1 VFGVAATWFLLFAI
15 LFVNATQT
23 HEETPVKWFDY
34 AAPQSLDQA
43 VALMAAHP
51 GARPLAGGTD
61 LLVQMRSG
69 RKEPGY
75 VVDVKRVPELNEL
88 TYDPARGLTLG
99 AAVPC
104 YRIYGNAAVARAYPS
119 LAEVAALIGGTQIQG
134 RASLGGNLCNAA
146 PSADSV
152 PLLIALSGRCRITGP
167 AGTREVAV
175 EDFCTAP
182 GQTVL
187 QPGELLVSIRLPPP
201 APASGARYL
210 RFIPRN
216 EMDIA
221 VAGAAAQ
228 VVVDN
233 GNFRSVRI
241 ALASVA
247 PTPLFVREAGDAVA
261 GKAVNAA
268 SLAEAAEL
276 ARQAARPI
284 TDMRGTAEYRRHLCG
299 VLTRRALEA
308 AIERAREAR

>member
-1 VFGVAATWFLLFAI
+1 M
-15 LFVNATQT
+15 
-23 HEETPVKWFDY
+23 KWFDY
-34 AAPQSLDQA
+34 AAPQSLNEA

-69 RKEPGY
+69 RKESDF
-75 VVDVKRVPELNEL
+75 VVDVKRVPELNEIA
-88 TYDPARGLTLG
+88 YDPVRGLTLG

-104 YRIYGNAAVARAYPS
+104 YRIYRSATVARAYRS
-119 LAEVAALIGGTQIQG
+119 LADVAALIGGTQIQG
-134 RASLGGNLCNAA
+134 RASIGGNLCNAA
-146 PSADSV
+146 PSADSI
-152 PLLIALSGRCRITGP
+152 PLLIALGGRCRIVGP

-182 GQTVL
+182 GRTVL
-187 QPGELLVSIRLPPP
+187 GAGELLVSIHLPPP
-201 APASGARYL
+201 APDSGARYL

-221 VAGAAAQ
+221 VAGAGVQ
-228 VVVDN
+228 VVMDN

-241 ALASVA
+241 ALAAVA
-247 PTPLFVREAGDAVA
+247 PTPLFVREAGDALA
-261 GKAVNAA
+261 GKAANTA

-276 ARQAARPI
+276 ASRAARPI
-284 TDMRGTAEYRRHLCG
+284 SDMRGTAEYRRHLCA

-308 AIERAREAR
+308 AIEIAREAR

>member
-1 VFGVAATWFLLFAI
+1 
-15 LFVNATQT
+15 
-23 HEETPVKWFDY
+23 VKWFDY
-34 AAPQSLDQA
+34 AAPATLDEA

-69 RKEPGY
+69 RKDTDY
-75 VVDVKRVPELNEL
+75 VVDVKRVPELNEIA
-88 TYDPARGLTLG
+88 YDPTRGLTLG

-104 YRIYGNAAVARAYPS
+104 YRIYRSALVARAYRS

-134 RASLGGNLCNAA
+134 RASIGGNLCNAA

-152 PLLIALSGRCRITGP
+152 PLLIALGGRCRIVGP
-167 AGTREVAV
+167 AGARELAV

-187 QPGELLVSIRLPPP
+187 GPGELLVAIQLPPP
-201 APASGARYL
+201 APDSGARYL
-210 RFIPRN
+210 RFIPRH

-221 VAGAAAQ
+221 VAGAGVQ
-228 VVVDN
+228 VVMDN
-233 GNFRSVRI
+233 GKFRSARI
-241 ALASVA
+241 ALSAVA
-247 PTPLFVREAGDAVA
+247 PTPLFVREAGDSLA
-261 GKAVNAA
+261 GRAVNAA

-276 ARQAARPI
+276 ARRAARPI

-308 AIERAREAR
+308 AIEIAREVR